1 MSDSRARYEDLIQ
14 KKNFK
19 ETTPQQTSLKLIC
32 EIIHTALEADLVEEL
47 VNKALEI
54 SKESPTHSPATVF
67 QIAADAT
74 KVDELCNKI
83 K

>member
-1 MSDSRARYEDLIQ
+1 
-14 KKNFK
+14 
-19 ETTPQQTSLKLIC
+19 
-32 EIIHTALEADLVEEL
+32 LEADLVEEL

>member
-1 MSDSRARYEDLIQ
+1 MSDSRAKYEELIE
-14 KKNFK
+14 KKGFK
-19 ETTPQQTSLKLIC
+19 ETTPHQKSLQLIC
-32 EIIHTALEADLVEEL
+32 EIVHAASRADLVEEL

-54 SKESPTHSPATVF
+54 SKDGSMLTPATVF
-67 QIAADAT
+67 QIAADAV